1 MIEQYDIKVSDEDI
15 DLLKQKI
22 ALTRWPDEINNNWSH
37 GTDLNFLKG
46 LANQWSNEFD
56 WREHEKKINDI
67 GSYRFQTSSGLK
79 IHYLHAKSN
88 KDNAMALVMTHGW
101 PGSIQEFLKII
112 PILQK
117 DSPIPLDI
125 ICPALPGF
133 GFSDKPTKVGMNS
146 GEIAKLQH
154 ELIMALGYKKY
165 VVQGGDW
172 GATISKWMAELFP
185 QNCIGLHSNMV
196 LAWPPSDQD
205 DPMEGVTKEEEL
217 LMGNYEKYK
226 QEGFGYYEIQKT
238 KPQTLGYGLNDSPV
252 GLAAWIV
259 EKFYGW
265 FEGEEN
271 KLVVSNDEVLAIISL
286 YWFSQSIT
294 SSTRIYKENG
304 DFGFSFEKIQ
314 QPMAGALFN
323 RDLIAPPRVW
333 AEKIYN
339 IVQWN
344 THQGGHF
351 AALEQPETLSKD
363 IISFLDKLD
372 IS

>member
-1 MIEQYDIKVSDEDI
+1 
-15 DLLKQKI
+15 
-22 ALTRWPDEINNNWSH
+22 
-37 GTDLNFLKG
+37 
-46 LANQWSNEFD
+46 
-56 WREHEKKINDI
+56 
-67 GSYRFQTSSGLK
+67 
-79 IHYLHAKSN
+79 
-88 KDNAMALVMTHGW
+88 
-101 PGSIQEFLKII
+101 
-112 PILQK
+112 
-117 DSPIPLDI
+117 
-125 ICPALPGF
+125 
-133 GFSDKPTKVGMNS
+133 
-146 GEIAKLQH
+146 
-154 ELIMALGYKKY
+154 
-165 VVQGGDW
+165 
-172 GATISKWMAELFP
+172 
-185 QNCIGLHSNMV
+185 
-196 LAWPPSDQD
+196 
-205 DPMEGVTKEEEL
+205 MEGVTKEEEL